1 MISVIENGPVYEI
14 RFKYDRVLI
23 NMLRDVPGRQ
33 WNVDKKIWTIPKE
46 HLGWFLNT
54 IKDTPYETQVQ
65 INSGERLNENS
76 TLGATKLDAIPDI
89 DISDMDQYVK
99 DGAALYPHQLD
110 FLKYSK
116 SKLGNGFILAD
127 DMGCGK
133 TLEVMNYALYRRK
146 VDGCK
151 HCLIICCVNSA
162 KFSWKEDIETH
173 TNGTEIAY
181 ILGSRP
187 RRAGGYNYSTSGDK
201 KLQDLVTGHM
211 YGNMNEPELPY
222 FIITN
227 IEALRTKSG
236 RKYVLA
242 DRIVEMINSG
252 EISMIAI
259 DEIHKNASPK
269 STQGKIILDIKK
281 RTNKNA
287 EWIPM
292 TGTPIVNRPTDVYT
306 PLKLVNGHSVKSYW
320 AWCQSFCMFGGY
332 DDHEVVGYK
341 NIPYLKELL
350 HDHMLRRL
358 KTDVLKDL
366 PPKIYYT
373 EYVENTPV
381 QMDLYQ
387 KIKQGIMVDKSKILS
402 SMNPLAQMLRL
413 RQVNGSPELV
423 SDKIKVDDPHYLSM
437 NAKLTRLLEIIDDAV
452 ERGEKIVVFSNWVEP
467 LRTVYKYVSKRH
479 KTACYTGTMTEEER
493 QKHKRVFINNPEYKV
508 MLGTIGALGVNHT
521 LTVANNCVLYDIPWQ
536 NAARIQ
542 AEDRLV
548 RIGQSRPVNV
558 YTLITKDTIDEAV
571 YKILTDKQAIS
582 DYMVDDSLDIKK
594 HPELFDLLIG
604 D

>member
-54 IKDTPYETQVQ
+54 IKDTPYEAQVQ

-76 TLGATKLDAIPDI
+76 TLGATKIDAIPDI

-116 SKLGNGFILAD
+116 SKLGKGFILAD

-146 VDGCK
+146 VNGCK

-173 TNGTEIAY
+173 TNGEEIAY

-187 RRAGGYNYSTSGDK
+187 RRTGGYNYSTSGDK
-201 KLQDLVTGHM
+201 KLQDLATGHM

-242 DRIVEMINSG
+242 DRIIEMINSG
-252 EISMIAI
+252 EINMIAI

-306 PLKLVNGHSVKSYW
+306 PLKLVDGHSVKSYW
-320 AWCQSFCMFGGY
+320 SWCQSFCMFGGY

-387 KIKQGIMVDKSKILS
+387 KVKQGIMVDKSKILS

-423 SDKIKVDDPHYLSM
+423 NDKIKVDDPHYLSM

-548 RIGQSRPVNV
+548 RIGQNKAVNV

-604 D
+604 G

>member
-14 RFKYDRVLI
+14 RFKYDRALI
-23 NMLRDVPGRQ
+23 NMLRDVPGRH
-33 WNVDKKIWTIPKE
+33 WDMDRKIWTIPKE

-54 IKDTPYETQVQ
+54 IKDTPYEKQVQ
-65 INSGERLNENS
+65 IDSCERLNENS
-76 TLGATKLDAIPDI
+76 TLGATKIDAIPDI

-116 SKLGNGFILAD
+116 SKLGKGFILAD

-146 VDGCK
+146 VNGCK

-187 RRAGGYNYSTSGDK
+187 RRTGGYNYSTSGDK
-201 KLQDLVTGHM
+201 KLQDLVTCHM
-211 YGNMNEPELPY
+211 YGNINEPELPY

-287 EWIPM
+287 EWVPM

-306 PLKLVNGHSVKSYW
+306 PLKLVDGHSVKSYW
-320 AWCQSFCMFGGY
+320 SWCQSFCMFGGY

-387 KIKQGIMVDKSKILS
+387 KVKQGIMVDKSKILS

-423 SDKIKVDDPHYLSM
+423 NDKIKVDDPHYLSM

-548 RIGQSRPVNV
+548 RIGQSKPVNV

-594 HPELFDLLIG
+594 HPELFDFLIG
-604 D
+604 G

>member
-1 MISVIENGPVYEI
+1 MISVIENGSVYEI

-23 NMLRDVPGRQ
+23 NMLRDVPGRH
-33 WNVDKKIWTIPKE
+33 WDTDRKIWTIPKE

-306 PLKLVNGHSVKSYW
+306 PLKLVDGHSVKSYW
-320 AWCQSFCMFGGY
+320 SWCQSFCMFGGY

-387 KIKQGIMVDKSKILS
+387 KVKQGIMVDKSKILS

-423 SDKIKVDDPHYLSM
+423 NDKIKVDDPHYLSM

-548 RIGQSRPVNV
+548 RIGQSKPVNV

-604 D
+604 G

>member
-1 MISVIENGPVYEI
+1 
-14 RFKYDRVLI
+14 
-23 NMLRDVPGRQ
+23 
-33 WNVDKKIWTIPKE
+33 
-46 HLGWFLNT
+46 
-54 IKDTPYETQVQ
+54 
-65 INSGERLNENS
+65 
-76 TLGATKLDAIPDI
+76 
-89 DISDMDQYVK
+89 
-99 DGAALYPHQLD
+99 
-110 FLKYSK
+110 
-116 SKLGNGFILAD
+116 
-127 DMGCGK
+127 
-133 TLEVMNYALYRRK
+133 
-146 VDGCK
+146 
-151 HCLIICCVNSA
+151 
-162 KFSWKEDIETH
+162 
-173 TNGTEIAY
+173 
-181 ILGSRP
+181 
-187 RRAGGYNYSTSGDK
+187 
-201 KLQDLVTGHM
+201 M
-211 YGNMNEPELPY
+211 YGNINEPELPY

-242 DRIVEMINSG
+242 DRLVEMINSG

-423 SDKIKVDDPHYLSM
+423 NDKIKVDDPHYLSM

-548 RIGQSRPVNV
+548 RIGQSKPVNV

-604 D
+604 G